1 MASSSSPRNWVY
13 DVFPSFSGK
22 DVRVTFM
29 GHFLK
34 ELELKLI
41 TAFIDNDIERGQ
53 SLDPELKKAIKGSR
67 IAVVVF
73 SKNYASSTWCLNE
86 LVEIV
91 QCKEKCGQTVIPVFY
106 GLDPSHVRKQT
117 GDFGSIFDKTCEK
130 KPEDVI
136 SQWKEALTNV
146 ANTLGYH
153 SVAWYDLVHLLLVFG
168 FRFKRVF
175 TFLASQSFCL
185 INYWCWFLFSF
196 FFVEIIIKSFP
207 LGLYL
212 LILVKL
218 NMLTPNLLFLLITNY
233 KNLYIHFCSHFSQ

>member
-86 LVEIV
+86 LGGGRAM
-91 QCKEKCGQTVIPVFY
+91 Q
-106 GLDPSHVRKQT
+106 RKVWPNGDT
-117 GDFGSIFDKTCEK
+117 GFLRVGSFTCE
-130 KPEDVI
+130 E
-136 SQWKEALTNV
+136 TN
-146 ANTLGYH
+146 
-153 SVAWYDLVHLLLVFG
+153 
-168 FRFKRVF
+168 R
-175 TFLASQSFCL
+175 
-185 INYWCWFLFSF
+185 
-196 FFVEIIIKSFP
+196 
-207 LGLYL
+207 
-212 LILVKL
+212 
-218 NMLTPNLLFLLITNY
+218 
-233 KNLYIHFCSHFSQ
+233 